1 MSEAWFKEQIAPDG
15 IEEDD
20 YHPDEA
26 KALED
31 YYHQQIESTAAAK
44 AITGPNTSS
53 DNLGAHLY
61 RLWNLLIDALMQL
74 PESQVPALIQLLD
87 AIQNLP
93 NPDLNGNTKPE
104 TPVDGSL

>member
-1 MSEAWFKEQIAPDG
+1 MSEACFKEQIAPNG
-15 IEEDD
+15 VEEDSC
-20 YHPDEA
+20 HPDEA

-31 YYHQQIESTAAAK
+31 YYHQKTESTAAAK
-44 AITGPNTSS
+44 AITGPIASS
-53 DNLGAHLY
+53 DYPRAHLY
-61 RLWNLLIDALMQL
+61 RLWNLLIDALMQF
-74 PESQVPALIQLLD
+74 PESQVTFLLQLLD